1 MSPAPP
7 FRTLLRPALALAAIV
22 ALLCCLVGPSPLA
35 TAATKTPPVPSG
47 LPAGIERLAAY
58 VPANSCG
65 NKTQPGT
72 VKLGKLLTSTYPG
85 TSYGGIRGCGT
96 VPDSEHYDGRA
107 VDWMNSIRNDKQ
119 AAQAKAVIAWML
131 GTDDQDQQYANA
143 RRLGVMY
150 IIWNNKIWGAYSAD
164 RGWRAYSSCADHPER
179 GWDTTCHRDHMHIS
193 LSWAGAMAH
202 TSFWSDEVAA
212 QDYGRCRPADMN
224 WAYLYKAPNPVA
236 CARSGAVRAPAG
248 SSALR
253 KSLTTYSG
261 QPLRKGSKGSAVKAV
276 QKAVGISA
284 SGRYGAGTVTAMKKW
299 QSKHNLKASGS
310 VNYATWR
317 SLMKA
322 S

>member
-1 MSPAPP
+1 M
-7 FRTLLRPALALAAIV
+7 
-22 ALLCCLVGPSPLA
+22 
-35 TAATKTPPVPSG
+35 PSG

-65 NKTQPGT
+65 SATRAGT
-72 VKLGKLLTSTYPG
+72 AKLGKLLTSTYPG
-85 TSYGGIRGCGT
+85 TSFGGIRGCGT

-107 VDWMNSIRNDKQ
+107 VDWMNSIRSDKQ
-119 AAQAKAVIAWML
+119 AAQAKAVIAWL
-131 GTDDQDQQYANA
+131 FATDDQGHEYANA

-150 IIWNNKIWGAYSAD
+150 VIWNNKIWGAYSAD

-224 WAYLYKAPNPVA
+224 WAYNYKSPNPVA
-236 CARSGAVRAPAG
+236 CRAVRRGEGAFGFVGAAQVVDHVLR
-248 SSALR
+248 SAAAQRIEGIRGEGGPEGGRDQRQWQLR
-253 KSLTTYSG
+253 
-261 QPLRKGSKGSAVKAV
+261 R
-276 QKAVGISA
+276 
-284 SGRYGAGTVTAMKKW
+284 GTVTAMKKW
-299 QSKHNLKASGS
+299 QSKHNLTASGS

-317 SLMKA
+317 EPDEGELSPDVRLGRNPRCRGFRPRRRLRKI
-322 S
+322 SRRCR